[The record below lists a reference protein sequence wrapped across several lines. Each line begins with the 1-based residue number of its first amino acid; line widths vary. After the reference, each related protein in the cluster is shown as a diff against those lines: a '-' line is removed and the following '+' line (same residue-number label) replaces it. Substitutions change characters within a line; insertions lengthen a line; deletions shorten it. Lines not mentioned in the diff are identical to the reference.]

1 MLKFMSE
8 RPNLTFVKWPVAVL
22 LLLIVAAWSYQCYLW
37 PYFITDHQLVKIV
50 LKPHWWAKA
59 EQGLRVEVVKSEAAK
74 QQGLS
79 NRPSL
84 ISQDGQSIDG
94 MLFVYLEPRALN
106 FWMKDMHFDLDLCWF
121 QQTQLSS
128 CTRQASRPETALSD
142 EQLAVYHSPAPS
154 SLVLETLPSTI
165 QTSDQPLRLFI
176 DLSLF

>member
-94 MLFVYLEPRALN
+94 MLFVYAGFSKHSYHPVPDRLADQKPR
-106 FWMKDMHFDLDLCWF
+106 
-121 QQTQLSS
+121 S
-128 CTRQASRPETALSD
+128 
-142 EQLAVYHSPAPS
+142 V
-154 SLVLETLPSTI
+154 
-165 QTSDQPLRLFI
+165 TSN
-176 DLSLF
+176 